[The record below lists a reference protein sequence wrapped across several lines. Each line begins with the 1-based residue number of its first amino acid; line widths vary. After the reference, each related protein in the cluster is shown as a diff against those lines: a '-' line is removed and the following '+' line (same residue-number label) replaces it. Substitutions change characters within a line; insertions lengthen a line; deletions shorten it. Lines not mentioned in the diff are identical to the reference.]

1 MAFQDLLHAKKNRIE
16 NERLSQL
23 VEELG
28 ALEYAEVQKKTEE
41 AKKMLDDLKTYIGIV
56 LGVEMLEYYDKNF
69 LSGNNESRT
78 REKIVHLKLAMKQVD
93 NIGAK
98 LNI

>member
-1 MAFQDLLHAKKNRIE
+1 ME
-16 NERLSQL
+16 
-23 VEELG
+23 
-28 ALEYAEVQKKTEE
+28 KTEE
-41 AKKMLDDLKTYIGIV
+41 AKKMLDDLKTCIGIV

-69 LSGNNESRT
+69 LSGDNEDRT
-78 REKIVHLKLAMKQVD
+78 REKIAHLKLAMKQVD